1 MKRTTLYL
9 AILSLFLIAAPFLFP
24 ARYSQHI
31 LILVL
36 LYITLGSAWNILGG
50 FAGQLSLG
58 HAAFFGIGAY
68 TAAIIASK
76 TALSPWWA
84 VIAGPVVVL
93 PIALVVGWICFRLRG
108 PYFTLATIA
117 VGEVVRLVALNW
129 SQLTGGAVGVVIRP
143 SIFSGTS
150 KIPYYFIILILAS
163 ATVTLCYRISR
174 RKLGYYLMAI
184 REDEETAESIGI
196 DTTRYKLVALAIS
209 APLTA
214 VAGAFYANYFMFVD
228 PTIVLPLALSVEI
241 VLMAIVGGLGTVA
254 GPVLGA
260 VLLKLSSEVFRN
272 EFSRANLLIYG
283 ALLVLVI
290 LFMPGGLM
298 GGFRRVLRFGTRKS
312 QRVSA

>member
-1 MKRTTLYL
+1 M
-9 AILSLFLIAAPFLFP
+9 LSLFLIAAPFIFE
-24 ARYSQHI
+24 ARYSQHV

-76 TALSPWWA
+76 TTLSPWWA
-84 VIAGPVVVL
+84 IIAGPAVVL
-93 PIALVVGWICFRLRG
+93 PIALLVGSICFRLRG

-117 VGEVVRLVALNW
+117 VGEVVRLIALNW
-129 SQLTGGAVGVVIRP
+129 SKLTGGAVGVVIRP
-143 SIFSGTS
+143 SIFSGTN
-150 KIPYYFIILILAS
+150 KLPYYYIALIIAAL
-163 ATVTLCYRISR
+163 TVVLCQMIAR
-174 RKLGYYLMAI
+174 RKLGYYFLAI

-196 DTTRYKLVALAIS
+196 DTTRYKLIALAIS
-209 APLTA
+209 ATLTA
-214 VAGAFYANYFMFVD
+214 IAGAFYANYFLFVD

-241 VLMAIVGGLGTVA
+241 VLIAIIGGLGTVA

-260 VLLKLSSEVFRN
+260 VLLKLSSEAFRN
-272 EFSRANLLIYG
+272 EFAQANLLIYG
-283 ALLVLVI
+283 ALLIIVI

-298 GGFRRVLRFGTRKS
+298 GGFRKLFNFGTRRS
-312 QRVSA
+312 QRASA

>member
-1 MKRTTLYL
+1 M
-9 AILSLFLIAAPFLFP
+9 APFIFQ
-24 ARYSQHI
+24 ARYSQHV

-76 TALSPWWA
+76 TGLSPWWA
-84 VIAGPVVVL
+84 IIAGPVIVL
-93 PIALVVGWICFRLRG
+93 PIAVAIGWLCFRLRG
-108 PYFTLATIA
+108 PYFTLSTIA

-129 SQLTGGAVGVVIRP
+129 TQLTGGAVGVVIRP

-150 KIPYYFIILILAS
+150 KIPYYYIVLILAS
-163 ATVTLCYRISR
+163 VTVALCHRLSR

-184 REDEETAESIGI
+184 REDQETAESIGI

-209 APLTA
+209 ATLTA

-283 ALLVLVI
+283 ALLVIVI

-298 GGFRRVLRFGTRKS
+298 GGLRRVLKFGTGKS
-312 QRVSA
+312 QRVAA